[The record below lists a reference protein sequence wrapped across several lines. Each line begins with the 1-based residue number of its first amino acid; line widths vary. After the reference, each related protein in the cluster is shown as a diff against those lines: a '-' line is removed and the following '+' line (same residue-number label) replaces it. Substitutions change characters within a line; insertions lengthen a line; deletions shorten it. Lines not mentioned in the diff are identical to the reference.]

1 MSNYKIAFCGLGSI
15 GKRHLRNVCEYL
27 NQKGKT
33 FTIDLYRSKVGSD
46 VPLDIRPLVTSV
58 YSYDDIA
65 ESNIMY
71 DVVFVTNPTS
81 VHYDT
86 IQKFKHRTKSFFIE
100 KPVFDKTDI
109 DTSLFEELKDT
120 ICYVACPLRYSP
132 ALLYVKENIDFND
145 VVSVR
150 SMSSSYLPD
159 WRPDQDY
166 RKCYS
171 AHRDMGGGVG
181 IDLIHEWDYLSAFFG
196 FPDKVFTIQDQIS
209 QLEIDS
215 DDIAIYIA
223 KAGNKTIELHL
234 DYFGRKTL
242 RTLELFMK
250 EDTVKCDIEDGR
262 IEYLKQGKVVNLN
275 TERNDYQLLEIKH
288 FFDIVDGNIYND
300 STIKHAYNVL
310 KISKGELL

>member
-27 NQKGKT
+27 NQKGNT

-46 VPLDIRPLVTSV
+46 VPLDIRPLVTSI

-109 DTSLFEELKDT
+109 ETSLFEELKDT
-120 ICYVACPLRYSP
+120 ICYVACPLRYSA
-132 ALLYVKENIDFND
+132 ALQYVKQNIDFSKSF
-145 VVSVR
+145 SVR
-150 SMSSSYLPD
+150 AISSSYLPD
-159 WRPDQDY
+159 WRSGQDY

-181 IDLIHEWDYLSAFFG
+181 IDLIHEWDYLTWLFG
-196 FPDKVFTIQDQIS
+196 TPIETYSIQRKIS
-209 QLEIDS
+209 NLEIDS
-215 DDIAIYIA
+215 DDVAIYI
-223 KAGNKTIELHL
+223 GRTSKTSIELHL
-234 DYFGRKTL
+234 DYFGRSMI
-242 RTLELFMK
+242 RTLEMFLPD
-250 EDTVKCDIEDGR
+250 DTIRCDIEDGR
-262 IEYLKQGKVVNLN
+262 IEYLRIGRVIQLPS
-275 TERNDYQLLEIKH
+275 ERNEYQMREIEH
-288 FFDIVDGNIYND
+288 FFEILNNKIEND
-300 STIKHAYNVL
+300 STMEHAFHVL
-310 KISKGELL
+310 KLAKGE

>member
-27 NQKGKT
+27 NQKGNT
-33 FTIDLYRSKVGSD
+33 FTIDLYRSKVGSN
-46 VPLDIRPLVTSV
+46 VPLDIRPLVTSI

-109 DTSLFEELKDT
+109 ETSLFEELKDT
-120 ICYVACPLRYSP
+120 ICYVACPLRYSA
-132 ALLYVKENIDFND
+132 ALQYVKQNIDFSKSF
-145 VVSVR
+145 SVR
-150 SMSSSYLPD
+150 AISSSYLPD
-159 WRPDQDY
+159 WRAGQDY

-181 IDLIHEWDYLSAFFG
+181 IDLIHEWDYLTWLFG
-196 FPDKVFTIQDQIS
+196 NPVETYSIQRKIS
-209 QLEIDS
+209 NLEIDS
-215 DDIAIYIA
+215 DDIAIYI
-223 KAGNKTIELHL
+223 GRTSTISIELHL
-234 DYFGRKTL
+234 DYFGRSMI
-242 RTLELFMK
+242 RTLEMFLPN
-250 EDTVKCDIEDGR
+250 DTIRCDIEDGR
-262 IEYLKQGKVVNLN
+262 IEYLRTGKVIQLPS
-275 TERNDYQLLEIKH
+275 ERNEYQMREIEH
-288 FFDIVDGNIYND
+288 FFEIINNKIEND
-300 STIKHAYNVL
+300 STMEHAFHVL
-310 KISKGELL
+310 KLAKGE